1 MKTTSLQV
9 RIPQALRKEA
19 DIVLDS
25 VGLDMS
31 TAIRVYLK
39 KIVSTRSI
47 PFALVAEDSH
57 TLRIPIHLN
66 MYLLTMKFKPSSTKL
81 IVSGKK
87 LSHKRNR
94 LLWLL

>member
-39 KIVSTRSI
+39 IIVSTRSI

-57 TLRIPIHLN
+57 TLEYVPVDDEIQA
-66 MYLLTMKFKPSSTKL
+66 KL
-81 IVSGKK
+81 DKVDSVWKK
-87 LSHKRNR
+87 IKSQKK
-94 LLWLL
+94 

>member
-9 RIPQALRKEA
+9 RIPQELRKEA
-19 DIVLDS
+19 DVVLDS

-47 PFALVAEDSH
+47 PFALVSEDSRS
-57 TLRIPIHLN
+57 LEYVPVDDEIQSKLN
-66 MYLLTMKFKPSSTKL
+66 KVDAVWKEIKSQ
-81 IVSGKK
+81 KK
-87 LSHKRNR
+87 
-94 LLWLL
+94 

>member
-39 KIVSTRSI
+39 KSYRQEVF
-47 PFALVAEDSH
+47 P
-57 TLRIPIHLN
+57 
-66 MYLLTMKFKPSSTKL
+66 LLL
-81 IVSGKK
+81 
-87 LSHKRNR
+87 
-94 LLWLL
+94 

>member
-9 RIPQALRKEA
+9 RVPQTLRKEA
-19 DIVLDS
+19 DIVLES

-47 PFALVAEDSH
+47 PFALVSEDSRD
-57 TLRIPIHLN
+57 LEYVPVDNEIQ
-66 MYLLTMKFKPSSTKL
+66 TKL
-81 IVSGKK
+81 NKVDSVWKK
-87 LSHKRNR
+87 IKSQKR
-94 LLWLL
+94 

>member
-25 VGLDMS
+25 VGIDMS

-39 KIVSTRSI
+39 KIVSTRGI
-47 PFALVAEDSH
+47 PFALVSEDSRV
-57 TLRIPIHLN
+57 LEYVPVDNEIQAKLNKVDRAWKRI
-66 MYLLTMKFKPSSTKL
+66 KSQ
-81 IVSGKK
+81 KK
-87 LSHKRNR
+87 
-94 LLWLL
+94 